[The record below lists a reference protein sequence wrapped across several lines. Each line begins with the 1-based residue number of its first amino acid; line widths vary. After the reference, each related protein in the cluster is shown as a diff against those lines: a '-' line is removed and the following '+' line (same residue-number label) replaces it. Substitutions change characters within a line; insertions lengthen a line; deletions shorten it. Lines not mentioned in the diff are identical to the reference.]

1 MPPKR
6 IVGVTSS
13 TDPQSLTWLTFL
25 NSSCLDEQTIRAE
38 FVQFGEV
45 AECDGAIG
53 GPEDGWVMVA
63 MVTRQEAETAMET
76 LKGNNESKVGATL
89 QMINL
94 GGAEEEEMETEEA
107 KFCLRCARKNHMEST
122 CKARDKTCSKCG
134 EGGKNQVLAVGHFEG
149 VHDIED
155 SNIRKKVIKLL
166 GAEMFMDWEEAREG
180 EKLETFPKPVP
191 AEKTDVVVR
200 TKKVEKLERVEQ
212 DLLSKGVENIAVGGL
227 AQFHQTN
234 SKILEMVTMN
244 NTMLL
249 ERVREVEENCL
260 KQIKEKDD
268 QIKRLQNLLS
278 NKDDHMRKLTNRLNS
293 ATDFEGKVKKFF
305 GENEDF
311 HKKKVVELSKANTE
325 LVSKLEES
333 EARRMDK
340 LLEEADSSK
349 IRETVTSLSTIT
361 EDIQSKTEQVWAVVQ
376 GLDSGAVVV
385 GAGGDEKG
393 KETVSSTVGLLHN
406 KVDKMVRLM
415 VETSENQKKMNKVLQ
430 DLLKVGFVKSEVA
443 AGGAED
449 GEGEKRKRRKEREK
463 SRERGDSRDK
473 RSRSPDSS
481 LEPAVTTMPHQI
493 DHEFEEMKWGLNMAL
508 IGDGHWKSFNI
519 VEDIHNIVTRME
531 KKVNLRVM
539 GKEGETLSRMYDD
552 QRECLI
558 SALPTRCYK
567 VGISVGTYDLKDNS
581 LITLK
586 EASMEEVRRRNE
598 PKLVNKATS
607 LRDLVVRLISQ
618 NKSVVVM
625 IPPHGEERI
634 ELHHHWEEIL
644 LATLKDVRFP
654 KLRILNMAQVMRSTM
669 SEFRNNDDYLDMWLS
684 PTPKPRR
691 YLSAYGT
698 RRMFYALR
706 QTITAKSPQAAGMAG
721 WPECG
726 QSNNLALP
734 SPAVGAPVA
743 ACIPNPADFPCPR
756 CTRHHPGGQD
766 KCKSIDKLCRKCNNV
781 GHFTEVHDI
790 TDPMYRQL
798 IVNTLG
804 INLWGDWE
812 MKANSAE
819 HQPEAKRGRME
830 GPAMAENVDRR
841 QLSLEKLSE
850 MERRMGLKEDIR
862 GGMAQ
867 GGRGR
872 GGGNWY

>member
-1 MPPKR
+1 
-6 IVGVTSS
+6 
-13 TDPQSLTWLTFL
+13 
-25 NSSCLDEQTIRAE
+25 
-38 FVQFGEV
+38 
-45 AECDGAIG
+45 
-53 GPEDGWVMVA
+53 MVNR
-63 MVTRQEAETAMET
+63 VEAEMAMKT
-76 LKGNNESKVGATL
+76 LQGRKESKVGGTL

-94 GGAEEEEMETEEA
+94 GGVENEDTEKVKEEVEMV
-107 KFCLRCARKNHMEST
+107 
-122 CKARDKTCSKCG
+122 
-134 EGGKNQVLAVGHFEG
+134 EGK
-149 VHDIED
+149 
-155 SNIRKKVIKLL
+155 
-166 GAEMFMDWEEAREG
+166 EG

-191 AEKTDVVVR
+191 AEKSDVVVR
-200 TKKVEKLERVEQ
+200 TKKVEKVEQ
-212 DLLSKGVENIAVGGL
+212 VEQELLSKGVENIAVGGI
-227 AQFHQTN
+227 AQFQQTN
-234 SKILEMVTMN
+234 SKILEMVASN
-244 NTMLL
+244 NTLLL
-249 ERVREVEENCL
+249 ERVREVEDNCSKQL
-260 KQIKEKDD
+260 KDKDD

-311 HKKKVVELSKANTE
+311 HKKKVTELTKANTE
-325 LVSKLEES
+325 LVGKLEES
-333 EARRMDK
+333 ESRRMEK

-349 IRETVTSLSTIT
+349 IRETVTGLTNIT

-385 GAGGDEKG
+385 GAGDERG

-430 DLLKVGFVKSEVA
+430 DLLKVGLVKTEVA
-443 AGGAED
+443 GGIAEEVD
-449 GEGEKRKRRKEREK
+449 GEKRKRRKEREK
-463 SRERGDSRDK
+463 SRERGDSRGK

-481 LEPAVTTMPHQI
+481 LEPVVSSLPHQI

-519 VEDIHNIVTRME
+519 VDDIHNIVTRME

-539 GKEGETLSRMYDD
+539 GKEGETLSRMYDE

-598 PKLVNKATS
+598 PKLMNKATL
-607 LRDLVVRLISQ
+607 LRDLVSKLIAQ
-618 NKSVVVM
+618 NKSVVIM

-644 LATLKDVRFP
+644 LATLKDIRFP
-654 KLRILNMAQVMRSTM
+654 KLRLLNMAQVMRSTM

-790 TDPMYRQL
+790 TDPMYMQL

-812 MKANSAE
+812 MKANSVE
-819 HQPEAKRGRME
+819 HQPEAK
-830 GPAMAENVDRR
+830 
-841 QLSLEKLSE
+841 
-850 MERRMGLKEDIR
+850 
-862 GGMAQ
+862 
-867 GGRGR
+867 
-872 GGGNWY
+872 W

>member
-1 MPPKR
+1 
-6 IVGVTSS
+6 
-13 TDPQSLTWLTFL
+13 
-25 NSSCLDEQTIRAE
+25 
-38 FVQFGEV
+38 
-45 AECDGAIG
+45 
-53 GPEDGWVMVA
+53 MVNR
-63 MVTRQEAETAMET
+63 VEAEMAMKT
-76 LKGNNESKVGATL
+76 LQGRKESKVGGTL

-94 GGAEEEEMETEEA
+94 GGVENEDTEKVKEEVEMV
-107 KFCLRCARKNHMEST
+107 
-122 CKARDKTCSKCG
+122 
-134 EGGKNQVLAVGHFEG
+134 EGK
-149 VHDIED
+149 
-155 SNIRKKVIKLL
+155 
-166 GAEMFMDWEEAREG
+166 EG

-191 AEKTDVVVR
+191 AEKSDVVVR
-200 TKKVEKLERVEQ
+200 TKKVEKVEQ
-212 DLLSKGVENIAVGGL
+212 VEQELLSKGVENIAVGGI

-311 HKKKVVELSKANTE
+311 HKKKVTELTKANTE
-325 LVSKLEES
+325 LVGKLEES
-333 EARRMDK
+333 ESRRMEK

-349 IRETVTSLSTIT
+349 IRETVTGLTNIT

-385 GAGGDEKG
+385 GAGDERG

-430 DLLKVGFVKSEVA
+430 DLLKVGLVKTEVA
-443 AGGAED
+443 GGIAEEVD
-449 GEGEKRKRRKEREK
+449 GEKRKRRKEREK

-481 LEPAVTTMPHQI
+481 LEPVVSSLPHQI

-519 VEDIHNIVTRME
+519 VDDIHNIVTRME

-539 GKEGETLSRMYDD
+539 GKEGETLSRMYDE

-706 QTITAKSPQAAGMAG
+706 QTVTAKTPQAAGMGSWPDAG
-721 WPECG
+721 HATAQP
-726 QSNNLALP
+726 LP
-734 SPAVGAPVA
+734 TPAAGLTQPS
-743 ACIPNPADFPCPR
+743 CIPNPSDFPCPR

-766 KCKSIDKLCRKCNNV
+766 KCKSIDKLCRKCGNV

-812 MKANSAE
+812 MKTSTDY
-819 HQPEAKRGRME
+819 QPDPKRGRME
-830 GPAMAENVDRR
+830 GPAPAVGENVDRR

-850 MERRMGLKEDIR
+850 MERRMGLKEDR
-862 GGMAQ
+862 VGTVVD
-867 GGRGR
+867 
-872 GGGNWY
+872 

>member
-1 MPPKR
+1 MPQKKK
-6 IVGVTSS
+6 VS
-13 TDPQSLTWLTFL
+13 DPEESKVLTWLTFL
-25 NSSCLDEQTIRAE
+25 NSSCLSEENIKNE
-38 FVQFGEV
+38 FTEFGEV

-63 MVTRQEAETAMET
+63 MTSKKEAESALNA
-76 LKGNNESKVGATL
+76 LKDNKGSKVGSTL
-89 QMINL
+89 QIINL
-94 GGAEEEEMETEEA
+94 GNAEQ
-107 KFCLRCARKNHMEST
+107 S
-122 CKARDKTCSKCG
+122 
-134 EGGKNQVLAVGHFEG
+134 
-149 VHDIED
+149 ED
-155 SNIRKKVIKLL
+155 NEKI
-166 GAEMFMDWEEAREG
+166 DNP
-180 EKLETFPKPVP
+180 KLEAFPKPVP

-200 TKKVEKLERVEQ
+200 TKKVEP
-212 DLLSKGVENIAVGGL
+212 VENIDHDVLKKGIENIGIGGI

-234 SKILEMVTMN
+234 NKILEMVTGN
-244 NTMLL
+244 NTLLL
-249 ERVREVEENCL
+249 ERLKEVEETCSKQL
-260 KQIKEKDD
+260 KDKDD

-311 HKKKVVELSKANTE
+311 HKKKVAELTKANTE

-333 EARRMDK
+333 EARRMEK

-349 IRETVTSLSTIT
+349 IRESVSGLSSIA

-376 GLDSGAVVV
+376 GLDSGAVLV
-385 GAGGDEKG
+385 GNGEERG

-430 DLLKVGFVKSEVA
+430 DLLKVGIVKTEVSGSN
-443 AGGAED
+443 AGEEAD
-449 GEGEKRKRRKEREK
+449 GEKRKRKKERER

-473 RSRSPDSS
+473 RSGSPDSS
-481 LEPAVTTMPHQI
+481 IEPSISSMPPQI

-519 VEDIHNIVTRME
+519 VDDIHNIVSRME

-539 GKEGETLSRMYDD
+539 GKEGETLSRMYDE

-558 SALPTRCYK
+558 SALPTRCFK
-567 VGISVGTYDLKDNS
+567 VGISIGTYDLKDNS

-598 PKLVNKATS
+598 PKLVSKAKL
-607 LRDLVVRLISQ
+607 LRDLVSKLISQ
-618 NKSVVVM
+618 NKSVVIM

-644 LATLKDVRFP
+644 MSTLKDIRFP
-654 KLRILNMAQVMRSTM
+654 KLRVLNMAQVMRSTM

-684 PTPKPRR
+684 PSPKPRR

-706 QTITAKSPQAAGMAG
+706 QTVTAKTPQAAGMGNWPDSGHGSSQPIQNPSAG
-721 WPECG
+721 FN
-726 QSNNLALP
+726 QS
-734 SPAVGAPVA
+734 
-743 ACIPNPADFPCPR
+743 CIPNAADFPCPR

-766 KCKSIDKLCRKCNNV
+766 KCKSIDKLCRKCGNV

-804 INLWGDWE
+804 INLWGDWDMNNGGE
-812 MKANSAE
+812 Y
-819 HQPEAKRGRME
+819 QPENKRSRME
-830 GPAMAENVDRR
+830 GPAPENIDRR

-850 MERRMGLKEDIR
+850 MERRMGLKDDR
-862 GGMAQ
+862 GGMGGNSAGQ
-867 GGRGR
+867 AGRGR
-872 GGGNWY
+872 GNWY

>member
-1 MPPKR
+1 
-6 IVGVTSS
+6 
-13 TDPQSLTWLTFL
+13 
-25 NSSCLDEQTIRAE
+25 
-38 FVQFGEV
+38 
-45 AECDGAIG
+45 
-53 GPEDGWVMVA
+53 MVNR
-63 MVTRQEAETAMET
+63 VEAEMAMKT
-76 LKGNNESKVGATL
+76 LQGRKESKVGGTL

-94 GGAEEEEMETEEA
+94 GGVENEDTEKVKEEVEMV
-107 KFCLRCARKNHMEST
+107 
-122 CKARDKTCSKCG
+122 
-134 EGGKNQVLAVGHFEG
+134 EGK
-149 VHDIED
+149 
-155 SNIRKKVIKLL
+155 
-166 GAEMFMDWEEAREG
+166 EG

-191 AEKTDVVVR
+191 AEKSDVVVR
-200 TKKVEKLERVEQ
+200 TKKVEKVEQ
-212 DLLSKGVENIAVGGL
+212 VEQELLSKGVENIAVGGI
-227 AQFHQTN
+227 AQFQQTN
-234 SKILEMVTMN
+234 SKILEMVASN
-244 NTMLL
+244 NTLLL
-249 ERVREVEENCL
+249 ERVREVEDNCSKQL
-260 KQIKEKDD
+260 KDKDD

-311 HKKKVVELSKANTE
+311 HKKKVTELTKANTE
-325 LVSKLEES
+325 LVGKLEES
-333 EARRMDK
+333 ESRRMEK

-349 IRETVTSLSTIT
+349 IRETVTGLTNIT
-361 EDIQSKTEQVWAVVQ
+361 EDIQSKTEQVWAAVQ

-385 GAGGDEKG
+385 GAGDERG

-430 DLLKVGFVKSEVA
+430 DLLKVGLVKTEVA
-443 AGGAED
+443 GGIAEEVD
-449 GEGEKRKRRKEREK
+449 GEKRKRRKEREK

-481 LEPAVTTMPHQI
+481 LEPVVSSLPHQI

-539 GKEGETLSRMYDD
+539 GKEGETLSRMYDE

-706 QTITAKSPQAAGMAG
+706 QTVTAKTPQAAGMGSWPDAG
-721 WPECG
+721 HATAQP
-726 QSNNLALP
+726 LP
-734 SPAVGAPVA
+734 TPAAGLTQPS
-743 ACIPNPADFPCPR
+743 CIPNPSDFPCPR

-766 KCKSIDKLCRKCNNV
+766 KCKSIDKLCRKCGNV

-790 TDPMYRQL
+790 TYPMYRQL

-812 MKANSAE
+812 MKTNTDY
-819 HQPEAKRGRME
+819 QPDPKRGRME
-830 GPAMAENVDRR
+830 GPAPAVGENVDRR

-850 MERRMGLKEDIR
+850 MERRMGLKEDR
-862 GGMAQ
+862 VGTVVD
-867 GGRGR
+867 
-872 GGGNWY
+872 

>member
-1 MPPKR
+1 M
-6 IVGVTSS
+6 
-13 TDPQSLTWLTFL
+13 PQSSTWLTFL
-25 NSSCLDEQTIRAE
+25 NSSCLSEESIKKE
-38 FVQFGEV
+38 FVEFGEV
-45 AECDGAIG
+45 AECDGAID

-63 MVTRQEAETAMET
+63 MVNRVEAEMAMKT
-76 LKGNNESKVGATL
+76 LQGRKESKVGGTL

-94 GGAEEEEMETEEA
+94 GGVEKEDTEKVKEEVEMV
-107 KFCLRCARKNHMEST
+107 
-122 CKARDKTCSKCG
+122 
-134 EGGKNQVLAVGHFEG
+134 EGK
-149 VHDIED
+149 
-155 SNIRKKVIKLL
+155 
-166 GAEMFMDWEEAREG
+166 EG

-191 AEKTDVVVR
+191 AEKSDVVVR
-200 TKKVEKLERVEQ
+200 TKKVEKVEQ
-212 DLLSKGVENIAVGGL
+212 VEQELLSKGVENIAVGGI
-227 AQFHQTN
+227 AQFQQTN
-234 SKILEMVTMN
+234 SKILEMVASN
-244 NTMLL
+244 NTLLL
-249 ERVREVEENCL
+249 ERVREVEDNCSKQL
-260 KQIKEKDD
+260 KDKDD

-311 HKKKVVELSKANTE
+311 HKKKVTELTKANTE
-325 LVSKLEES
+325 LVGKLEES
-333 EARRMDK
+333 ESRRMEK

-349 IRETVTSLSTIT
+349 IRETVTGLTNIT

-385 GAGGDEKG
+385 GAGDERG

-430 DLLKVGFVKSEVA
+430 DLLKVGLVKTEVA
-443 AGGAED
+443 GGIAEEVD
-449 GEGEKRKRRKEREK
+449 GEKRKRRKEREK

-481 LEPAVTTMPHQI
+481 LEPVVSSLPHQI

-519 VEDIHNIVTRME
+519 VDDIHNIVTRME

-539 GKEGETLSRMYDD
+539 GKEGETLSRMYDE

-598 PKLVNKATS
+598 PKLMNKATL
-607 LRDLVVRLISQ
+607 LRDLVSKLIAQ
-618 NKSVVVM
+618 NKSVVIM

-644 LATLKDVRFP
+644 LATLKDIRFP
-654 KLRILNMAQVMRSTM
+654 KLRLLNMAQVMRSTM

-706 QTITAKSPQAAGMAG
+706 QTVTAKTPQAAGMGSWPDAG
-721 WPECG
+721 HATAQP
-726 QSNNLALP
+726 LP
-734 SPAVGAPVA
+734 TPAAGLTQPS
-743 ACIPNPADFPCPR
+743 CIPNPSDFPCPR

-766 KCKSIDKLCRKCNNV
+766 KCKSIDKLCRKCGNV

-812 MKANSAE
+812 MKTNTDY
-819 HQPEAKRGRME
+819 QPDPKRGRME
-830 GPAMAENVDRR
+830 GPAPAVGENVDRR

-850 MERRMGLKEDIR
+850 MERRMGLKEDR
-862 GGMAQ
+862 VGTGAN
-867 GGRGR
+867 GTAGRGR
-872 GGGNWY
+872 GNWF

>member
-1 MPPKR
+1 M
-6 IVGVTSS
+6 VM
-13 TDPQSLTWLTFL
+13 
-25 NSSCLDEQTIRAE
+25 RAE
-38 FVQFGEV
+38 ADKALV
-45 AECDGAIG
+45 
-53 GPEDGWVMVA
+53 
-63 MVTRQEAETAMET
+63 T
-76 LKGNNESKVGATL
+76 LKGRKESKVGGTL
-89 QMINL
+89 QILNL
-94 GGAEEEEMETEEA
+94 GG
-107 KFCLRCARKNHMEST
+107 
-122 CKARDKTCSKCG
+122 
-134 EGGKNQVLAVGHFEG
+134 
-149 VHDIED
+149 ED
-155 SNIRKKVIKLL
+155 SETADDPSKKEGEKLPDVK
-166 GAEMFMDWEEAREG
+166 ES

-191 AEKTDVVVR
+191 AEQADVVVK
-200 TKKVEKLERVEQ
+200 TKKVERVEYV
-212 DLLSKGVENIAVGGL
+212 DHELLSKGVEDIAVGGIS
-227 AQFHQTN
+227 QFQQTN
-234 SKILEMVTMN
+234 NKILEMVSAN
-244 NTMLL
+244 NTLLL
-249 ERVREVEENCL
+249 ERVREVEENCSKQL
-260 KQIKEKDD
+260 KDKDD

-311 HKKKVVELSKANTE
+311 HKKKVAELTKANTE
-325 LVSKLEES
+325 LVAKLEES
-333 EARRMDK
+333 EARRMEK

-349 IRETVTSLSTIT
+349 IRETVTGLSTIT

-385 GAGGDEKG
+385 GSGDEKG

-430 DLLKVGFVKSEVA
+430 DLLKVGLVKTEVS
-443 AGGAED
+443 GGVTEEVD
-449 GEGEKRKRRKEREK
+449 GEKRKRRKEREK
-463 SRERGDSRDK
+463 SRERGESRDK

-481 LEPAVTTMPHQI
+481 LEPVVSSVPHQI

-519 VEDIHNIVTRME
+519 VDDIHNIVTRME

-539 GKEGETLSRMYDD
+539 GKEGETLSRMYDE

-567 VGISVGTYDLKDNS
+567 VGISIGTYDLKDNS

-598 PKLVNKATS
+598 PKLMNKAVL
-607 LRDLVVRLISQ
+607 LRDLVTKLINQ
-618 NKSVVVM
+618 NKTVIIM

-644 LATLKDVRFP
+644 LATLKDVPFP

-669 SEFRNNDDYLDMWLS
+669 SEFRNNDDYLDMWLN

-706 QTITAKSPQAAGMAG
+706 QTVTAKTPQAAGMGGWTEAG
-721 WPECG
+721 HVTRQP
-726 QSNNLALP
+726 LP
-734 SPAVGAPVA
+734 SPAVAPGAYKA
-743 ACIPNPADFPCPR
+743 ACIPNPADYPCPR

-766 KCKSIDKLCRKCNNV
+766 KCKSLDKLCRKCGNV

-812 MKANSAE
+812 MKN
-819 HQPEAKRGRME
+819 HTDYQPDMKRSRME
-830 GPAMAENVDRR
+830 GGGVGENVDRR

-850 MERRMGLKEDIR
+850 MERRMGLKDER
-862 GGMAQ
+862 
-867 GGRGR
+867 
-872 GGGNWY
+872 

>member
-1 MPPKR
+1 M
-6 IVGVTSS
+6 
-13 TDPQSLTWLTFL
+13 PQSSTWLTFL
-25 NSSCLDEQTIRAE
+25 NSSCLSEESIKKE
-38 FVQFGEV
+38 FVEFGEV
-45 AECDGAIG
+45 AECDGAID

-63 MVTRQEAETAMET
+63 MVNRVEAEMAMKT
-76 LKGNNESKVGATL
+76 LQGRKESKVGGTL

-94 GGAEEEEMETEEA
+94 GGVENEDTEKVKEEVEMV
-107 KFCLRCARKNHMEST
+107 
-122 CKARDKTCSKCG
+122 
-134 EGGKNQVLAVGHFEG
+134 EGK
-149 VHDIED
+149 
-155 SNIRKKVIKLL
+155 
-166 GAEMFMDWEEAREG
+166 EG

-191 AEKTDVVVR
+191 AEKSDVVVR
-200 TKKVEKLERVEQ
+200 TKKVEKVEQ
-212 DLLSKGVENIAVGGL
+212 VEQELLSKGVENIAVGGI
-227 AQFHQTN
+227 AQFQQTN
-234 SKILEMVTMN
+234 SKILEMVASN
-244 NTMLL
+244 NTLLL
-249 ERVREVEENCL
+249 ERVREVEDNCSKQL
-260 KQIKEKDD
+260 KDKDD

-311 HKKKVVELSKANTE
+311 HKKKVTELTKANTE
-325 LVSKLEES
+325 LVGKLEES
-333 EARRMDK
+333 ESRRMEK

-349 IRETVTSLSTIT
+349 IRETVTGLTNIT

-385 GAGGDEKG
+385 GAGDERG

-430 DLLKVGFVKSEVA
+430 DLLKVGLVKTEVA
-443 AGGAED
+443 GGIAEEVD
-449 GEGEKRKRRKEREK
+449 GEKRKRRKEREK

-481 LEPAVTTMPHQI
+481 LEPVVSSLPHQI

-519 VEDIHNIVTRME
+519 VDDIHNIVTRME

-539 GKEGETLSRMYDD
+539 GKEGETLSRMYDE

-598 PKLVNKATS
+598 PKLMNKATL
-607 LRDLVVRLISQ
+607 LRDLVSKLIAQ
-618 NKSVVVM
+618 NKSVVIM

-644 LATLKDVRFP
+644 LATLKDIRFP
-654 KLRILNMAQVMRSTM
+654 KLRLLNMAQVMRSTM

-706 QTITAKSPQAAGMAG
+706 QTVTAKTPQAAGMGSWPDAG
-721 WPECG
+721 HATAQP
-726 QSNNLALP
+726 LP
-734 SPAVGAPVA
+734 TPAAGLTQPS
-743 ACIPNPADFPCPR
+743 CIPNPSDFPCPR

-766 KCKSIDKLCRKCNNV
+766 KCKSIDKLCRKCGNV

-812 MKANSAE
+812 MKTNTDY
-819 HQPEAKRGRME
+819 QPDPKRGRME
-830 GPAMAENVDRR
+830 GPAPAVGENVDRR

-850 MERRMGLKEDIR
+850 MERRMGLKEDR
-862 GGMAQ
+862 VGTVANGTA
-867 GGRGR
+867 GRGR
-872 GGGNWY
+872 GNWF

>member
-1 MPPKR
+1 M
-6 IVGVTSS
+6 VM
-13 TDPQSLTWLTFL
+13 
-25 NSSCLDEQTIRAE
+25 RAE
-38 FVQFGEV
+38 ADKALV
-45 AECDGAIG
+45 
-53 GPEDGWVMVA
+53 
-63 MVTRQEAETAMET
+63 T
-76 LKGNNESKVGATL
+76 LKGRKESKVGGTL
-89 QMINL
+89 QILNL
-94 GGAEEEEMETEEA
+94 GG
-107 KFCLRCARKNHMEST
+107 
-122 CKARDKTCSKCG
+122 
-134 EGGKNQVLAVGHFEG
+134 
-149 VHDIED
+149 ED
-155 SNIRKKVIKLL
+155 SETADDPSKKEGEKLPDVK
-166 GAEMFMDWEEAREG
+166 ES

-191 AEKTDVVVR
+191 AEQADVVVK
-200 TKKVEKLERVEQ
+200 TKKVERVEYV
-212 DLLSKGVENIAVGGL
+212 DHELLSKGVEDIAVGGIS
-227 AQFHQTN
+227 QFQQTN
-234 SKILEMVTMN
+234 NKILEMVSAN
-244 NTMLL
+244 NTLLL
-249 ERVREVEENCL
+249 ERVREVEENCSKQL
-260 KQIKEKDD
+260 KDKDD

-311 HKKKVVELSKANTE
+311 HKKKVAELTKANTE
-325 LVSKLEES
+325 LVAKLEES
-333 EARRMDK
+333 EARRMEK

-349 IRETVTSLSTIT
+349 IRETVTGLSTIT

-385 GAGGDEKG
+385 GSGDEKG

-430 DLLKVGFVKSEVA
+430 DLLKVGLVKTEVS
-443 AGGAED
+443 GGVTEEVD
-449 GEGEKRKRRKEREK
+449 GEKRKRRKEREK
-463 SRERGDSRDK
+463 SKERGDSRDK

-481 LEPAVTTMPHQI
+481 LEPAVSTMPHQI

-519 VEDIHNIVTRME
+519 VEDIHNIVSRME
-531 KKVNLRVM
+531 TKVNLRVM
-539 GKEGETLSRMYDD
+539 GKEGETLSRMYDE

-598 PKLVNKATS
+598 PKLLSKATL
-607 LRDLVVRLISQ
+607 LRDLVSKLIAQ
-618 NKSVVVM
+618 NKSVVIM

-644 LATLKDVRFP
+644 LSTLKDIRFP

-706 QTITAKSPQAAGMAG
+706 QTVTAKTPQAAGMG
-721 WPECG
+721 SWPDSGHATAQPLPTPG
-726 QSNNLALP
+726 QVFTP
-734 SPAVGAPVA
+734 S
-743 ACIPNPADFPCPR
+743 CIPNPSDFPCPR

-766 KCKSIDKLCRKCNNV
+766 KCKSIDKLCRKCGNV

-812 MKANSAE
+812 MKN
-819 HQPEAKRGRME
+819 HTDYQPDMKRSRME
-830 GPAMAENVDRR
+830 GGGVGENVDRR

-850 MERRMGLKEDIR
+850 MGR
-862 GGMAQ
+862 
-867 GGRGR
+867 RGR
-872 GGGNWY
+872 GEC

>member
-6 IVGVTSS
+6 SSRSTSS
-13 TDPQSLTWLTFL
+13 ENPAQSLTWLTFL
-25 NSSCLDEQTIRAE
+25 NSNCLSEDRIRDE
-38 FVQFGEV
+38 FVEFGEV
-45 AECDGAIG
+45 AECDGAID

-63 MVTRQEAETAMET
+63 MQNKKEAETAMT
-76 LKGNNESKVGATL
+76 ALQNRKDSKVGGTL
-89 QMINL
+89 QIINL
-94 GGAEEEEMETEEA
+94 GDVEEDKNDMATSDVDEKNEE
-107 KFCLRCARKNHMEST
+107 
-122 CKARDKTCSKCG
+122 
-134 EGGKNQVLAVGHFEG
+134 GK
-149 VHDIED
+149 I
-155 SNIRKKVIKLL
+155 
-166 GAEMFMDWEEAREG
+166 
-180 EKLETFPKPVP
+180 ETFPKPVP
-191 AEKTDVVVR
+191 AEKTDVKVR
-200 TKKVEKLERVEQ
+200 TKVTEQ
-212 DLLSKGVENIAVGGL
+212 SSEDKELVGNGLENIAIGGIT
-227 AQFHQTN
+227 QFHQTN
-234 SKILEMVTMN
+234 SKILEMVTLN
-244 NTMLL
+244 NTILL
-249 ERVREVEENCL
+249 ERVRETEDNCSKQL
-260 KQIKEKDD
+260 KDKDD

-278 NKDDHMRKLTNRLNS
+278 NKDDNMRKLTNRLNS
-293 ATDFEGKVKKFF
+293 TTEFESKVKKFF

-311 HKKKVVELSKANTE
+311 HKKKVAELTKANTE
-325 LVSKLEES
+325 LVAKLEES
-333 EARRMDK
+333 EARRMEK

-349 IRETVTSLSTIT
+349 IRETVTGLATIT

-376 GLDSGAVVV
+376 GLDSGSVVV
-385 GAGGDEKG
+385 GGSGDERA

-430 DLLKVGFVKSEVA
+430 DLLKVGIVKTEVS
-443 AGGAED
+443 GGGNDEAESD
-449 GEGEKRKRRKEREK
+449 KRKKRKERER
-463 SRERGDSRDK
+463 SRETGESRDK

-481 LEPAVTTMPHQI
+481 LEPAVASVPHQI

-519 VEDIHNIVTRME
+519 VDDIHNIVTRME

-539 GKEGETLSRMYDD
+539 GKEGETLSRMYDE

-558 SALPTRCYK
+558 SALPTRCFK

-598 PKLVNKATS
+598 PKLVAKANL
-607 LRDLVVRLISQ
+607 LRDLVSKLISQ
-618 NKSVVVM
+618 NKSVVIM

-644 LATLKDVRFP
+644 LASLKDIRFP
-654 KLRILNMAQVMRSTM
+654 KLRVLNMAQVMRSTM

-706 QTITAKSPQAAGMAG
+706 QTVTAKTPQAAGMG
-721 WPECG
+721 SWPEVSHG
-726 QSNNLALP
+726 SSQVMSNSTTGFNP
-734 SPAVGAPVA
+734 T
-743 ACIPNPADFPCPR
+743 CIPNPSDFPCPR

-766 KCKSIDKLCRKCNNV
+766 KCKSIDKLCRKCGNV

-790 TDPMYRQL
+790 TDPQYRQL

-804 INLWGDWE
+804 INLWGDWD
-812 MKANSAE
+812 MKANNDYQSDG
-819 HQPEAKRGRME
+819 KRARME
-830 GPAMAENVDRR
+830 GPAPADNVDRR

-850 MERRMGLKEDIR
+850 MERRMGLKGD
-862 GGMAQ
+862 GGMGGMNPA
-867 GGRGR
+867 GRGR
-872 GGGNWY
+872 GNWY

>member
-1 MPPKR
+1 M
-6 IVGVTSS
+6 S
-13 TDPQSLTWLTFL
+13 QSLTWLTFL
-25 NSSCLDEQTIRAE
+25 NSSCLSEDSIKKE
-38 FVQFGEV
+38 FGEFGEV
-45 AECDGAIG
+45 SECDGAIG

-63 MVTRQEAETAMET
+63 MAIKSEAEKALVT
-76 LKGNNESKVGATL
+76 LQGRKESKVGGTL
-89 QMINL
+89 QIINL
-94 GGAEEEEMETEEA
+94 GGGGADSEGADKETG
-107 KFCLRCARKNHMEST
+107 
-122 CKARDKTCSKCG
+122 DKITRVK
-134 EGGKNQVLAVGHFEG
+134 EV
-149 VHDIED
+149 
-155 SNIRKKVIKLL
+155 
-166 GAEMFMDWEEAREG
+166 
-180 EKLETFPKPVP
+180 EKMETFPKPVP
-191 AEKTDVVVR
+191 AEQADVIVK
-200 TKKVEKLERVEQ
+200 TKKVEKADNMEQ
-212 DLLSKGVENIAVGGL
+212 ELLSKGVENVAVGGIS
-227 AQFHQTN
+227 QFQQTN
-234 SKILEMVTMN
+234 NKILEMVSAN
-244 NTMLL
+244 NTLLL
-249 ERVREVEENCL
+249 ERVKEVEENCSKQL
-260 KQIKEKDD
+260 KDKDD

-311 HKKKVVELSKANTE
+311 HKKKVTELTKANTE
-325 LVSKLEES
+325 LVAKLEES
-333 EARRMDK
+333 EARRMEK

-349 IRETVTSLSTIT
+349 IRETVTGLATIT

-385 GAGGDEKG
+385 GGSGDERG

-430 DLLKVGFVKSEVA
+430 DLLKVGLVKTEVV
-443 AGGAED
+443 GGATEEVD
-449 GEGEKRKRRKEREK
+449 GEKRKRRKEREK
-463 SRERGDSRDK
+463 SRERGESRDK

-481 LEPAVTTMPHQI
+481 LEPVVSSLPHQI

-519 VEDIHNIVTRME
+519 VDDIHNIVTRME

-539 GKEGETLSRMYDD
+539 GKEGETLSRMYDE

-598 PKLVNKATS
+598 PKLLSKATL
-607 LRDLVVRLISQ
+607 LRDLVTKLIAQ
-618 NKSVVVM
+618 NKSVVIM

-644 LATLKDVRFP
+644 LATLKDIRFP

-684 PTPKPRR
+684 PMPKPRR

-706 QTITAKSPQAAGMAG
+706 QTVTAKTPQAAGMGSWPDAG
-721 WPECG
+721 HVTAQP
-726 QSNNLALP
+726 LP
-734 SPAVGAPVA
+734 TQAQGFAPS
-743 ACIPNPADFPCPR
+743 CIPNPNDFPCPR

-766 KCKSIDKLCRKCNNV
+766 KCKSIDKLCRKCGNV

-812 MKANSAE
+812 MKSNNTDY
-819 HQPEAKRGRME
+819 QPDLKRSRTE
-830 GPAMAENVDRR
+830 GVVGGENVDRR

-850 MERRMGLKEDIR
+850 MERRMGLKEDR
-862 GGMAQ
+862 GGMGGPGPA
-867 GGRGR
+867 GRGR
-872 GGGNWY
+872 GNNWF